1 MGDNPK
7 LQNKWEKI
15 IKVRKM
21 LTKQSTERKSYGA
34 WDTNLTIKWMGILEV
49 HDIPMYQSSKR
60 EYHKCGLFFLSS
72 WAGGI
77 LQILQSD

>member
-15 IKVRKM
+15 IKVHKI
-21 LTKQSTERKSYGA
+21 LTKQSTERKSYSA
-34 WDTNLTIKWMGILEV
+34 WDTNVTIKWMGILEV
-49 HDIPMYQSSKR
+49 HDIPMYQSNKR
-60 EYHKCGLFFLSS
+60 EYHKYGLFFLSS